1 MYIHLSHSIFHFFIK
16 KINPDNAVGVYVY
29 LDNNSYV
36 ITIPQRSLYAT
47 TKNCLLFSL
56 QSKFTLFKL
65 SIPKKLPKTLEK
77 ISFLSIV
84 SHYSTPF
91 VLGKASLYG
100 FRFTAILIALANA
113 LKMASI
119 LWCSFSP

>member
-1 MYIHLSHSIFHFFIK
+1 MLSGFMYILTIIAMSLQYPNGVCMPPPKIVYCFHCRA
-16 KINPDNAVGVYVY
+16 N
-29 LDNNSYV
+29 
-36 ITIPQRSLYAT
+36 
-47 TKNCLLFSL
+47 LLF
-56 QSKFTLFKL
+56 L
-65 SIPKKLPKTLEK
+65 SFRYQKNYRKKWENTLEK
-77 ISFLSIV
+77 AIFLLNLK
-84 SHYSTPF
+84 HYSTPF